1 MESLL
6 HNEYLADP
14 RLPALGHSPKKKVWI
29 NSAGAS
35 KKLAA
40 PDEVEQVLHRRQA
53 EHHCPA
59 VPQRELVRK
68 GCSFITFYFYV
79 LSLEY
84 PQALSSSI

>member
-6 HNEYLADP
+6 HNENLADP
-14 RLPALGHSPKKKVWI
+14 RLPALGHSPNRKVSI

-35 KKLAA
+35 NKLTD
-40 PDEVEQVLHRRQA
+40 PDEVEQVLRRRQGGA
-53 EHHCPA
+53 IFQA

-68 GCSFITFYFYV
+68 GCCFITFYFCV